1 RQLLIDIKTSDKVI
15 RPEKTLT
22 TPITISGFNP
32 EKDTYLTLAAVD
44 VGVLNITDFKT
55 PDPHQWFFQAR
66 RYAVEQHDIYNKII
80 ELTDGGLTKP
90 RFGGDADKRAGGARP
105 DSSVQIV
112 SLFSDLVKTDKNGK
126 ANIDLDLPD
135 FNGRLRLMALAF
147 NDNQFGSAEAEIT
160 VAAPIIAEASLPRF
174 LASGDNSTITLDVR
188 NQSGK
193 TQNLSLTLAASSPV
207 KLDSL
212 PLSLTLKDKQKKV
225 FHFPLTAEHD
235 FGQSQI
241 DLSLHNGESDN
252 ESININ
258 RKWHIGVRPA
268 YPAINTVQ
276 RKIIAAGEHI
286 KIKPAL
292 QDMVLASATS
302 DLSISAQPPI
312 NIKQHLK
319 SLLRYPYG
327 CLEQTISSTYPWL
340 SINKENLISLGLD
353 KIKIHNKAIDIDS
366 KSTQIEKGIDILAGM
381 QRNNGS
387 FGLWSNTDSEEHWLT
402 AYAAN
407 FLLDARE
414 NGHPVPEELL
424 NKTLHRLTQYLN
436 NRGNMYGERYSQ
448 APGHYSFAYK
458 AYAAY
463 VLSRVNKAPL
473 GTLRT
478 LFDHHRKEVKS
489 ALPLTHIG
497 IALYTQGDKTRG

>member
-1 RQLLIDIKTSDKVI
+1 MFLDNVSK
-15 RPEKTLT
+15 
-22 TPITISGFNP
+22 
-32 EKDTYLTLAAVD
+32 
-44 VGVLNITDFKT
+44 
-55 PDPHQWFFQAR
+55 
-66 RYAVEQHDIYNKII
+66 
-80 ELTDGGLTKP
+80 
-90 RFGGDADKRAGGARP
+90 FG
-105 DSSVQIV
+105 I
-112 SLFSDLVKTDKNGK
+112 L
-126 ANIDLDLPD
+126 
-135 FNGRLRLMALAF
+135 
-147 NDNQFGSAEAEIT
+147 
-160 VAAPIIAEASLPRF
+160 
-174 LASGDNSTITLDVR
+174 
-188 NQSGK
+188 
-193 TQNLSLTLAASSPV
+193 
-207 KLDSL
+207 
-212 PLSLTLKDKQKKV
+212 
-225 FHFPLTAEHD
+225 
-235 FGQSQI
+235 
-241 DLSLHNGESDN
+241 
-252 ESININ
+252 
-258 RKWHIGVRPA
+258 
-268 YPAINTVQ
+268 
-276 RKIIAAGEHI
+276 
-286 KIKPAL
+286 
-292 QDMVLASATS
+292 
-302 DLSISAQPPI
+302 AQPPI

-424 NKTLHRLTQYLN
+424 NKTLLRLTQYIN

-463 VLSRVNKAPL
+463 VLSRVNRAPL

-478 LFDHHRKEVKS
+478 LFDHHRKELKS
-489 ALPLTHIG
+489 ALPLTHLG
-497 IALYTQGDKTRG
+497 IALYTQGDKTRGKLAIKVI